1 MVDLDEG
8 AGVEGAAGA
17 DSVGL
22 AMFEKRLG
30 QVAAMHR
37 AGVRV
42 LTGTDA
48 PLRNSPPG
56 FGLHEELSLLVRG
69 GMSAF
74 DALRSSTFEPARY
87 LGMLDSAGTVEP
99 GRLADL
105 VLITANPL
113 VDIRNTRRIV
123 AVVANGR
130 LLDSMSLQ
138 AIRAR
143 RR

>member
-1 MVDLDEG
+1 
-8 AGVEGAAGA
+8 
-17 DSVGL
+17 
-22 AMFEKRLG
+22 
-30 QVAAMHR
+30 MHR
-37 AGVRV
+37 AGVAV

-74 DALRSSTFEPARY
+74 DVLRSSTFESARC

-99 GRLADL
+99 GKVADL
-105 VLITANPL
+105 VLVAANPL
-113 VDIRNTRRIV
+113 RDIRNTRRIV

-130 LLDSMSLQ
+130 LVDSISLE